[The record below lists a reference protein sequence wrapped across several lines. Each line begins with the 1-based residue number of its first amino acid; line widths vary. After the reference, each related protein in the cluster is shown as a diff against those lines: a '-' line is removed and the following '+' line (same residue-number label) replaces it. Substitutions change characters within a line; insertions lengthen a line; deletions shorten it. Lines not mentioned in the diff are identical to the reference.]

1 MGEIDSTHIDLADI
15 DSDNR
20 DRGVTSERVKKLL
33 SDAVASLEQVHV
45 GFDEISARAAKDRD
59 RQLNQAKR
67 KFVASIK
74 QYANDMKSGRLLA
87 YLKTMNNRHT
97 SEHDSAT
104 RVEDDPVIK
113 KLVDDLKR
121 INAEINADECIIEFL
136 NNNPDIL
143 KSEPGVPVSFRID
156 PITYTAADPIIKL
169 DDAISVGDTDAHP
182 GIFGILIR
190 DEPHS
195 KEQDQN
201 TDNIQIPE
209 EYEHAAKKHMEET
222 LYARPIYQL
231 FVGHSQYRRGYI
243 PDSIFNGTLTPD
255 QVGIIRYIYNY
266 GGISNCECIE
276 TFPDNCSNIA
286 KYKDWILAVFR
297 RADLISSCPPQPQ
310 QTTDPPQSPDSNS
323 INLIDKARYI
333 YSIIYAAKYDKPPDN
348 QTSSKRT
355 WSGIGAYICIAIVC
369 FAWFL
374 IFLTDST
381 YYIPTE
387 LAVPICIYIGARVL
401 RSIIRAARM
410 VSTKKYISP
419 DAIAECKPIINTT
432 SGGTYTHRSFGD
444 IGSILEK
451 KKPWNVYAGHFL
463 ARVFLP
469 NAKTIYTDN
478 LIERRLYTSDA
489 KVSKW
494 VKDIINIIIQTYSPG
509 CAELSPTYTIT
520 DTVAQTC
527 KYVRDYI
534 RLIIPVL
541 FDKNADQ
548 NQIMCARCIHNIL
561 CNVVQTVDIYAGWDI
576 NGAKD
581 PGEISLPAHTSKTPT
596 KPELAGSAFVG
607 ESNTDESP
615 ETPPFIP
622 TTDSTGNQ
630 VRWSLTGGANAIYSV
645 LCATLL
651 AWFIYYMITTI
662 TTTHAIF
669 RFVLLGAMVL
679 FGVCFTYR
687 MMPIPGHR
695 IVDHRFSTIEN
706 GQINEASINRKKENI
721 DPDKFVEVHR
731 KEKSKSVGADII
743 TDSRS
748 HSLSPFAMH
757 RT

>member
-1 MGEIDSTHIDLADI
+1 MSRPSSSDVILESADVILDEFASEPVDLNERIDTLKS
-15 DSDNR
+15 
-20 DRGVTSERVKKLL
+20 
-33 SDAVASLEQVHV
+33 
-45 GFDEISARAAKDRD
+45 EISALTKDVD
-59 RQLNQAKR
+59 IKTLQIYQSWLENQLQTFK
-67 KFVASIK
+67 KF
-74 QYANDMKSGRLLA
+74 
-87 YLKTMNNRHT
+87 
-97 SEHDSAT
+97 
-104 RVEDDPVIK
+104 K
-113 KLVDDLKR
+113 KLVDQCDRERDNARYENLLGMYRTLYARYNLDSNNESFKNNDKCTALKKSITDINSDLYTS
-121 INAEINADECIIEFL
+121 
-136 NNNPDIL
+136 IL
-143 KSEPGVPVSFRID
+143 SLEDTSSIDTDTEID
-156 PITYTAADPIIKL
+156 PAADPVTTLTTKL
-169 DDAISVGDTDAHP
+169 KIMIGDPSATDFTP
-182 GIFGILIR
+182 GTWGPIT
-190 DEPHS
+190 HS

-310 QTTDPPQSPDSNS
+310 QPTDPPQSPDSNS

-401 RSIIRAARM
+401 RSIIRAACM

-419 DAIAECKPIINTT
+419 DDIAECKPIINTT
-432 SGGTYTHRSFGD
+432 SGGTYTQLSCD
-444 IGSILEK
+444 IIGSILEK
-451 KKPWNVYAGHFL
+451 SKSGHVYAGHFL

-509 CAELSPTYTIT
+509 CAELSHTYTIT

-561 CNVVQTVDIYAGWDI
+561 CNVVQKVDIYAGWDI

-581 PGEISLPAHTSKTPT
+581 PGEISLPTHTSKTPT
-596 KPELAGSAFVG
+596 NPELAGIAFVG

-622 TTDSTGNQ
+622 TTDYTWNQ
-630 VRWSLTGGANAIYSV
+630 VRWSLTGCANAIYSV

-669 RFVLLGAMVL
+669 RFVLLGAMIL

-706 GQINEASINRKKENI
+706 GQINEASINRKKKNI

-731 KEKSKSVGADII
+731 KEKSKSGDAVII
-743 TDSRS
+743 KGRYSP
-748 HSLSPFAMH
+748 SPFAMP
-757 RT
+757 RIASYRI